1 MKRKEERKKG
11 NDLHTNVTHGKASCV
26 KFQRDREKKK
36 KEIIKVHI
44 ARFFFQ
50 RPAVCDCRNDP
61 YVLEILAD
69 VRADKVAALP
79 RRKRWK
85 VAEVGSNKGGREGER
100 E

>member
-44 ARFFFQ
+44 ARFFFNGL
-50 RPAVCDCRNDP
+50 RYATAETTRMS
-61 YVLEILAD
+61 
-69 VRADKVAALP
+69 
-79 RRKRWK
+79 WK
-85 VAEVGSNKGGREGER
+85 YWQTFARIKWLLSRGER
-100 E
+100 DGK